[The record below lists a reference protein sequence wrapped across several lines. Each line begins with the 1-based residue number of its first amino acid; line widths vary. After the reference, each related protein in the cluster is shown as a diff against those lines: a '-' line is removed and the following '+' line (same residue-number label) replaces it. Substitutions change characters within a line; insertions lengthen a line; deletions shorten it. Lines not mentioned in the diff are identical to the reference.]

1 MIPRNDVIDLYRL
14 LLNREPESDLVIN
27 EKRRAGCAADVALE
41 MLKSDEFIHEN
52 RELIARMVDG
62 DY

>member
-14 LLNREPESDLVIN
+14 VLNREPESDLVIN
-27 EKRRAGCAADVALE
+27 EKRRAGHVHDVALE
-41 MLKSDEFIHEN
+41 MLASDEFIHEN
-52 RELIARMVDG
+52 REVISRMIDG